1 MVTIAGVRDARN
13 SERSE
18 RGYMWGY
25 KITFVPGKVTVW
37 KLEEQSTGIGSF
49 IRFSFKKHSWKY
61 FRGHTIYNLLSKV
74 EERLCR

>member
-13 SERSE
+13 SERSK

-49 IRFSFKKHSWKY
+49 IRFSF
-61 FRGHTIYNLLSKV
+61 
-74 EERLCR
+74 

>member
-1 MVTIAGVRDARN
+1 MVTIAGVRDAWD
-13 SERSE
+13 SERSK

-49 IRFSFKKHSWKY
+49 IRFSF
-61 FRGHTIYNLLSKV
+61 
-74 EERLCR
+74 